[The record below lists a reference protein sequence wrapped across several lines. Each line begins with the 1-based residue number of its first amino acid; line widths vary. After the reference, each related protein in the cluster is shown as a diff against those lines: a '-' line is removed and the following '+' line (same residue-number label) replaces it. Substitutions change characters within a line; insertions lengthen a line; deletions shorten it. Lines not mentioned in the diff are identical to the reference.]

1 MCPKDYALEL
11 QRLQQEEKREQRQQQ
26 KQAILAQ
33 CSSIREQNKFDMEQ
47 RLVHQKYRRL
57 VMTLAEQD
65 ALLQEL
71 LTVQRIDLLDTQ
83 TCPKCRALIEKN
95 GGCSAM
101 RCTRCNTTFSWQE
114 LAAPPS
120 STVTPFLKQGS
131 RILLDLTTAKEM
143 VLGASTLSQSSRSE
157 REMRS
162 SP

>member
-11 QRLQQEEKREQRQQQ
+11 QKLQQQEKREQRQQQ

-33 CSSIREQNKFDMEQ
+33 CSSIRKQNQFDMEQ
-47 RLVHQKYRRL
+47 RIAHQKYRRL

-83 TCPKCRALIEKN
+83 TCPKCRAVIEKN

-101 RCTRCNTTFSWQE
+101 HCTRCNTTFAWQA
-114 LAAPPS
+114 LAAPSS
-120 STVTPFLKQGS
+120 STFTPFLKEDG
-131 RILLDLTTAKEM
+131 RIVLDLTSAKEI
-143 VLGASTLSQSSRSE
+143 VLEASMLS
-157 REMRS
+157 
-162 SP
+162 